1 MKNHRTLHEVNRH
14 ASDVLRSPLIL
25 LSALAYY
32 GAATMHPT
40 NDDGNA
46 HIAVVLIR
54 VRSMPNG
61 YFALRGELV
70 MQCRC
75 AHDLMRQSHQKAL

>member
-1 MKNHRTLHEVNRH
+1 MTTKSGTDT
-14 ASDVLRSPLIL
+14 DVLRSTLVL

-61 YFALRGELV
+61 TSRYGV
-70 MQCRC
+70 
-75 AHDLMRQSHQKAL
+75 SS